1 MGTIFKIMGAHL
13 RHSTYGLLSRG
24 SKEHCNKESWAS
36 GLFCEEAAGSI
47 VFNSAELALREV
59 SSLKLHAI

>member
-1 MGTIFKIMGAHL
+1 MRNHGHQDYFVKRQQGPLT
-13 RHSTYGLLSRG
+13 
-24 SKEHCNKESWAS
+24 
-36 GLFCEEAAGSI
+36 I